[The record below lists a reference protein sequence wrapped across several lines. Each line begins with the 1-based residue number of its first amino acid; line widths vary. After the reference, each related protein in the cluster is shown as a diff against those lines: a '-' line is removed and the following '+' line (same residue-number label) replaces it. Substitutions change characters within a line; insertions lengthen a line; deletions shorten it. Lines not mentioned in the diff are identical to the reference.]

1 MARGQR
7 RQPQASELPTDSRGR
22 LYHIRVAPGELAPI
36 ILTCGDQARAR
47 KIIARLD
54 GVSLTRRN
62 REFLTATGEYRGIRL
77 SVMATGIGPD
87 NTAIAVIEAAQCA
100 TDGLTFIRLGSCGA
114 IDERVRLGDL
124 VISDAALRLD
134 AVSDLY
140 APGESIVEPDRGVL
154 QALKR
159 AAKELGYPHHVG
171 LTATTCDFYCGQGR
185 CVPGFPSKGAK
196 ERFEM
201 LKGCGALNL
210 EMEMAAYFALAKAS
224 TLKLKAGGVC
234 AVYADRNRKSFGK
247 AKERQEAESRCIDVG
262 LRAVE
267 ILAQP

>member
-1 MARGQR
+1 MA
-7 RQPQASELPTDSRGR
+7 PSSELPTDSRGR
-22 LYHIRVAPGELAPI
+22 LYHIRVAPGELAPVV
-36 ILTCGDQARAR
+36 LTCGDPARAR
-47 KIIARLD
+47 KIIARLES
-54 GVSLTRRN
+54 VSLVRRN
-62 REFLTATGEYRGIRL
+62 REFLTATGTYRKNIPV

-100 TDGLTFIRLGSCGA
+100 RGITFIRLGSCGA

-124 VISDAALRLD
+124 VISSAALRLD

-140 APGESIVEPDRGVL
+140 TPGERIVKPDRRVL
-154 QALKR
+154 AALKR
-159 AAKELGYPHHVG
+159 AVSELGYPHHVG

-185 CVPGFPSKGAK
+185 CVPGFPSKGAI

-210 EMEMAAYFALAKAS
+210 EMEMAAYFALARAS
-224 TLKLKAGGVC
+224 TLNLKAGGVC
-234 AVYADRNRKSFGK
+234 AVYADRTRRSFGR
-247 AKERQEAESRCIDVG
+247 ASERHAAEARCIDVG

-267 ILAQP
+267 ILAEGGMFG